1 MAVRKWIASQLGIS
15 EVYVRS
21 MCSGNKPIPAK
32 YALRIEKITDGAV
45 PKHVTAPEPGIA
57 LIIIVLSVI
66 RNRVRKCWTTLK
78 KITKK

>member
-1 MAVRKWIASQLGIS
+1 MTLSEFVKKFPRIQRVAIRQWIASQLGVS

-45 PKHVTAPEPGIA
+45 PRHITAPEFYP
-57 LIIIVLSVI
+57 VD
-66 RNRVRKCWTTLK
+66 
-78 KITKK
+78 